1 MPSTLTYP
9 GVYIEELPSG
19 VHTIVGVATSI
30 AAFIGTAPRGPVN
43 QATTIGGFADYE
55 RTFGG
60 LDKKSPMGFAV
71 RDFFLNGGSQ
81 AVIVRLYHNPD
92 TTKDSTKL
100 PIGKLALIAANPGT
114 WGKNLRA
121 IVDRNVTDEAARR
134 LGLSD
139 ASKLFNL
146 TVLEDVPNGLIERFA
161 NLSVEKSP
169 RRIDNVLKAQSKLA
183 QWDGTLDPTKPPDI
197 PGNKQPRPKDVVLG
211 RPPRGG
217 HFRVVAPVGG
227 VRVGKAPLGPLVVT
241 RSPTHLGD
249 SPVPP
254 VRGYTAAPVS
264 HPAQRCSRSSPTPRN
279 SNRSSDAHAA
289 TPDGSAQRSS
299 LSGSRGQTPRCTSVE
314 CSDTCECGRAS
325 HALPTSQRHV
335 DDTAPAGWSRSAA
348 SAFRRRLSGGI
359 SV

>member
-9 GVYIEELPSG
+9 GVYIEELPSS

-81 AVIVRLYHNPD
+81 AVIVRLYHSPD

-161 NLSVEKSP
+161 NLSVEESP
-169 RRIDNVLKAQSKLA
+169 RRIDKVLKAQSKLA

-197 PGNKQPRPKDVVLG
+197 PGNNPTKAMKDFRDAQAVL
-211 RPPRGG
+211 
-217 HFRVVAPVGG
+217 A
-227 VRVGKAPLGPLVVT
+227 
-241 RSPTHLGD
+241 
-249 SPVPP
+249 
-254 VRGYTAAPVS
+254 TACRLK
-264 HPAQRCSRSSPTPRN
+264 PARPTPR
-279 SNRSSDAHAA
+279 S
-289 TPDGSAQRSS
+289 
-299 LSGSRGQTPRCTSVE
+299 
-314 CSDTCECGRAS
+314 
-325 HALPTSQRHV
+325 
-335 DDTAPAGWSRSAA
+335 
-348 SAFRRRLSGGI
+348 RRRRRP
-359 SV
+359 

>member
-19 VHTIVGVATSI
+19 VHTIVGVSTSI
-30 AAFIGTAPRGPVN
+30 TAFIGTAPKGPVN

-60 LDKKSPMGFAV
+60 LDKKNPMGFAV

-81 AVIVRLYHNPD
+81 AVIVRLFHSPD
-92 TTKDSTKL
+92 TTKDSTKP

-169 RRIDNVLKAQSKLA
+169 RRIDKVLKRNRSWPNGMARSTPLNR
-183 QWDGTLDPTKPPDI
+183 PT
-197 PGNKQPRPKDVVLG
+197 
-211 RPPRGG
+211 
-217 HFRVVAPVGG
+217 
-227 VRVGKAPLGPLVVT
+227 
-241 RSPTHLGD
+241 
-249 SPVPP
+249 SPVMI
-254 VRGYTAAPVS
+254 
-264 HPAQRCSRSSPTPRN
+264 PRK
-279 SNRSSDAHAA
+279 
-289 TPDGSAQRSS
+289 
-299 LSGSRGQTPRCTSVE
+299 L
-314 CSDTCECGRAS
+314 
-325 HALPTSQRHV
+325 
-335 DDTAPAGWSRSAA
+335 
-348 SAFRRRLSGGI
+348 
-359 SV
+359 

>member
-19 VHTIVGVATSI
+19 VHTIVGVTTSI
-30 AAFIGTAPRGPVN
+30 TAFIGTAPRGPVN

-81 AVIVRLYHNPD
+81 AVIVRLFHSPD

-121 IVDRNVTDEAARR
+121 VVDRNVTDEAARR

-161 NLSVEKSP
+161 NLSVEESP
-169 RRIDNVLKAQSKLA
+169 RRIDKVLKAQSKLA
-183 QWDGTLDPTKPPDI
+183 QWDGTLDPTKPPGI
-197 PGNKQPRPKDVVLG
+197 PGNNPTKATKD
-211 RPPRGG
+211 
-217 HFRVVAPVGG
+217 FRDAQ
-227 VRVGKAPLGPLVVT
+227 AALA
-241 RSPTHLGD
+241 
-249 SPVPP
+249 
-254 VRGYTAAPVS
+254 TALQTQA
-264 HPAQRCSRSSPTPRN
+264 ARPTPR
-279 SNRSSDAHAA
+279 S
-289 TPDGSAQRSS
+289 
-299 LSGSRGQTPRCTSVE
+299 
-314 CSDTCECGRAS
+314 
-325 HALPTSQRHV
+325 
-335 DDTAPAGWSRSAA
+335 
-348 SAFRRRLSGGI
+348 RRRRRP
-359 SV
+359 

>member
-19 VHTIVGVATSI
+19 VHTIVGVTTSI
-30 AAFIGTAPRGPVN
+30 TAFIGTAPKGPVN

-71 RDFFLNGGSQ
+71 QDFFLNGGSQ
-81 AVIVRLYHNPD
+81 AMIVRLYHSPD

-100 PIGKLALIAANPGT
+100 PIGKLALIAANAGT

-134 LGLSD
+134 LGLCD

-161 NLSVEKSP
+161 NVSVEESP
-169 RRIDNVLKAQSKLA
+169 RRIDKVLKAQSKLA

-197 PGNKQPRPKDVVLG
+197 PGNNPTKAMKGGNRCRFYFRAEIDVVSRISTEKVNRPTAAAGRRLLG
-211 RPPRGG
+211 EIRSR
-217 HFRVVAPVGG
+217 
-227 VRVGKAPLGPLVVT
+227 VRVQCSWPSSIGSGILESSIYLPG
-241 RSPTHLGD
+241 RSH
-249 SPVPP
+249 
-254 VRGYTAAPVS
+254 
-264 HPAQRCSRSSPTPRN
+264 
-279 SNRSSDAHAA
+279 
-289 TPDGSAQRSS
+289 
-299 LSGSRGQTPRCTSVE
+299 
-314 CSDTCECGRAS
+314 
-325 HALPTSQRHV
+325 
-335 DDTAPAGWSRSAA
+335 DDQP
-348 SAFRRRLSGGI
+348 FRRSQAGHRGTWRGAR
-359 SV
+359 VRR